1 VGSVHVII
9 PTMRA
14 RWLLGVTLGATLM
27 NAGTARAWQSSP
39 HAALLWSY
47 PDGYTREVP
56 GNAVFRAFGYR
67 GPSARIDSPIVMEL
81 DGREVPSSA
90 ANLELEGSWPDDEIE
105 FQRRYQYPI
114 ESSEFVPP
122 EPLAPGKHEVVF
134 KVLGWDYAS
143 GGFTTVARYQFTVY
157 AENPPNPLSGN
168 VAITAITAYTE
179 SAGPGPSGPVPPHEA
194 LDDVCET
201 TARLQHGDGNGGYQA
216 GPPRLDLIDSGPATR
231 VEVPPRSAFAAR
243 VDIAADGFVLGYF
256 IDSQFVPAHCTA
268 VIDEGIGLEWYEN
281 SGGQPS
287 AVSFYAQAVLPTG
300 LGEPHGF
307 TGEVPIIAS
316 EFARPVIPDPDPDPE
331 STSSLCS
338 LGAID
343 AHTNGSDLAALA
355 LFVSSAAL
363 LRRSRRT
370 AVHL

>member
-1 VGSVHVII
+1 VGSVHVIM

-143 GGFTTVARYQFTVY
+143 GSFTTVARYQFTVY

-194 LDDVCET
+194 LDGVCET

-231 VEVPPRSAFAAR
+231 WRSRPAPRSRRASTSPRTVSCWATSSTPSSCPRTAPLSSTRASAWSGTRTAA
-243 VDIAADGFVLGYF
+243 G
-256 IDSQFVPAHCTA
+256 SP
-268 VIDEGIGLEWYEN
+268 
-281 SGGQPS
+281 
-287 AVSFYAQAVLPTG
+287 
-300 LGEPHGF
+300 
-307 TGEVPIIAS
+307 PIIGS

-338 LGAID
+338 LAAIGT
-343 AHTNGSDLAALA
+343 HTNGSDLAALA